1 MNFQQTSKSI
11 LATVLVLGTVVFVN
25 GCGKNVE
32 VARVDSGKEIALT
45 DKWNDED
52 SRLVAEE
59 MINDMLSY
67 PWISQ
72 FNQRFPGKEP
82 LLTVQRVRNKSHEHI
97 AVDTFV
103 NDIKRAVIR
112 SGKAGFI
119 ATLEERQDTRAE
131 LADQD
136 MNASADTRMEMGE
149 EDGANFALSGTIN
162 SIVDQLDGQ
171 RVTYYQVDLKLIN
184 LQTAREVWNGS
195 KKIKKFMERKSFLSR
210 VWNSDSQTLISSAIN
225 YM

>member
-11 LATVLVLGTVVFVN
+11 LATVLVLGTAVFVD
-25 GCGKNVE
+25 GCGKSVE

-82 LLTVQRVRNKSHEHI
+82 LVTVQRVRNKSHEHI

-162 SIVDQLDGQ
+162 SIVDQLDNQ

-195 KKIKKFMERKSFLSR
+195 KKIKKFMERKSFSF
-210 VWNSDSQTLISSAIN
+210 
-225 YM
+225 

>member
-1 MNFQQTSKSI
+1 MNFQQTSKSV

-82 LLTVQRVRNKSHEHI
+82 LVTVQRVRNKSHEHI

-162 SIVDQLDGQ
+162 SIVDQLDNQ
-171 RVTYYQVDLKLIN
+171 RATYYQVDLKLIN

-195 KKIKKFMERKSFLSR
+195 KKIKKFMERKSFSF
-210 VWNSDSQTLISSAIN
+210 
-225 YM
+225 

>member
-11 LATVLVLGTVVFVN
+11 LATVLVLGTVVLVN
-25 GCGKNVE
+25 GCGKSVE

-59 MINDMLSY
+59 MINDMLSF

-82 LLTVQRVRNKSHEHI
+82 LVTVQRVRNKSHEHI

-149 EDGANFALSGTIN
+149 EDGANFVLSGTIN

-195 KKIKKFMERKSFLSR
+195 KKIKKFMERKSFSF
-210 VWNSDSQTLISSAIN
+210 
-225 YM
+225 

>member
-11 LATVLVLGTVVFVN
+11 LATVLVLGTVVLVN
-25 GCGKNVE
+25 GCGKSVE
-32 VARVDSGKEIALT
+32 VARVDSGQEIALT

-59 MINDMLSY
+59 MINDMLSF

-82 LLTVQRVRNKSHEHI
+82 LVTVQRVRNKSHEHI

-162 SIVDQLDGQ
+162 SIVDQLDNQ

-195 KKIKKFMERKSFLSR
+195 KKIKKFMERKSFSF
-210 VWNSDSQTLISSAIN
+210 
-225 YM
+225 

>member
-11 LATVLVLGTVVFVN
+11 LVTVLVLGTVVFVN
-25 GCGKNVE
+25 GCGRSVE

-82 LLTVQRVRNKSHEHI
+82 LVTVQRVRNKSHEHI

-162 SIVDQLDGQ
+162 SIVDQLDNQ

-195 KKIKKFMERKSFLSR
+195 KKIKKFMERKSFSF
-210 VWNSDSQTLISSAIN
+210 
-225 YM
+225 

>member
-11 LATVLVLGTVVFVN
+11 LATVLILGTVVFVN
-25 GCGKNVE
+25 GCGKSVE

-82 LLTVQRVRNKSHEHI
+82 LVTVQRVRNKSHEHI

-162 SIVDQLDGQ
+162 SIVDQLDNQ
-171 RVTYYQVDLKLIN
+171 RMTYYQVDLKLIN

-195 KKIKKFMERKSFLSR
+195 KKIKKFMERKSFSF
-210 VWNSDSQTLISSAIN
+210 
-225 YM
+225 

>member
-1 MNFQQTSKSI
+1 MTINFFQASKHI
-11 LATVLVLGTVVFVN
+11 LLAVFVLSLVALVS
-25 GCGKNVE
+25 GCGKSVE
-32 VARVDSGKEIALT
+32 VARVESGKEVALT

-67 PWISQ
+67 PWIGQ
-72 FNQRFPGKEP
+72 FKQRFPDKDP
-82 LLTVQRVRNKSHEHI
+82 LVTVQRVRNKSHEHI
-97 AVDTFV
+97 AVETFV

-119 ATLEERQDTRAE
+119 ATREERQETRAE

-136 MNASADTRMEMGE
+136 MNASAETRMERGE

-171 RVTYYQVDLKLIN
+171 RVTFYQVDLKLIN
-184 LQTAREVWNGS
+184 LQTAREVWNGT
-195 KKIKKFMERKSFLSR
+195 KKIKKFSERKSF
-210 VWNSDSQTLISSAIN
+210 AF
-225 YM
+225 

>member
-1 MNFQQTSKSI
+1 MKFQQTSKSI
-11 LATVLVLGTVVFVN
+11 LATVLILGTVVFVN
-25 GCGKNVE
+25 GCGKSVE

-82 LLTVQRVRNKSHEHI
+82 LVTVQRVRNKSHEHI

-103 NDIKRAVIR
+103 DDIKRAVIR

-162 SIVDQLDGQ
+162 SIVDQLDNQ

-195 KKIKKFMERKSFLSR
+195 KKIKKFMERKSFSF
-210 VWNSDSQTLISSAIN
+210 
-225 YM
+225 

>member
-1 MNFQQTSKSI
+1 MKFQQTSKSI
-11 LATVLVLGTVVFVN
+11 LATVLILGTVVFVN
-25 GCGKNVE
+25 GCGKSVE
-32 VARVDSGKEIALT
+32 VARVDSGREIVLT

-82 LLTVQRVRNKSHEHI
+82 LVTVQRVRNKSHEHI

-162 SIVDQLDGQ
+162 SIVDQLDNQ

-195 KKIKKFMERKSFLSR
+195 KKIKKFMERKSFSF
-210 VWNSDSQTLISSAIN
+210 
-225 YM
+225 

>member
-1 MNFQQTSKSI
+1 MNFQQTGKSI

-25 GCGKNVE
+25 GCGKSVE

-82 LLTVQRVRNKSHEHI
+82 LVTVQRVRNKSHEHI

-195 KKIKKFMERKSFLSR
+195 KKIKKFMERKSFSF
-210 VWNSDSQTLISSAIN
+210 
-225 YM
+225 

>member
-1 MNFQQTSKSI
+1 MSFQQTSKRI

-25 GCGKNVE
+25 GCGKSVE

-82 LLTVQRVRNKSHEHI
+82 LVTVQRVRNKSHEHI

-162 SIVDQLDGQ
+162 SIVDQLDNQ

-195 KKIKKFMERKSFLSR
+195 KKIKKFMERKSFSF
-210 VWNSDSQTLISSAIN
+210 
-225 YM
+225 

>member
-25 GCGKNVE
+25 GCGKSVE

-82 LLTVQRVRNKSHEHI
+82 LVTVQRVRNKSHEHI

-195 KKIKKFMERKSFLSR
+195 KKIKKFMERKSFSF
-210 VWNSDSQTLISSAIN
+210 
-225 YM
+225 

>member
-11 LATVLVLGTVVFVN
+11 LVTVLVLGTVVFVN
-25 GCGKNVE
+25 GCGKSVE

-82 LLTVQRVRNKSHEHI
+82 LVTVQRVRNKSHEHI

-162 SIVDQLDGQ
+162 SIVDQLDNQ

-195 KKIKKFMERKSFLSR
+195 KKIKKFMERKSFSF
-210 VWNSDSQTLISSAIN
+210 
-225 YM
+225 

>member
-1 MNFQQTSKSI
+1 MSFQQTSKII
-11 LATVLVLGTVVFVN
+11 LATVLILCTVVFVN
-25 GCGKNVE
+25 GCGKSVE
-32 VARVDSGKEIALT
+32 VARVDFGKEIALT

-82 LLTVQRVRNKSHEHI
+82 LVTVQRVRNKSHEHI

-195 KKIKKFMERKSFLSR
+195 KKIKKFMERKSFSF
-210 VWNSDSQTLISSAIN
+210 
-225 YM
+225 

>member
-1 MNFQQTSKSI
+1 MKFQQTSKSI
-11 LATVLVLGTVVFVN
+11 LATVLILGTVVFVN
-25 GCGKNVE
+25 GCGKSVE
-32 VARVDSGKEIALT
+32 VARVDSGKEIVLT

-82 LLTVQRVRNKSHEHI
+82 LVTVQRVRNKSHEHI

-149 EDGANFALSGTIN
+149 EDGANFTLSGTIN
-162 SIVDQLDGQ
+162 SIVDQLDNQ

-195 KKIKKFMERKSFLSR
+195 KKIKKFMERKSFSF
-210 VWNSDSQTLISSAIN
+210 
-225 YM
+225 

>member
-11 LATVLVLGTVVFVN
+11 LVTVLVLGTVVFVN
-25 GCGKNVE
+25 GCGKSVE

-82 LLTVQRVRNKSHEHI
+82 LVTVQRVRNKSHEHI

-119 ATLEERQDTRAE
+119 ATLEERQDTRTE

-162 SIVDQLDGQ
+162 SIVDQLDNQ

-195 KKIKKFMERKSFLSR
+195 KKIKKFMERKSFSF
-210 VWNSDSQTLISSAIN
+210 
-225 YM
+225 

>member
-1 MNFQQTSKSI
+1 MNFQQTGKSI

-25 GCGKNVE
+25 GCGKSVE
-32 VARVDSGKEIALT
+32 VARVEAGKEIALT

-82 LLTVQRVRNKSHEHI
+82 LVTMQRVRNKSHEHI

-131 LADQD
+131 IADQD

-162 SIVDQLDGQ
+162 SIVDQLDNQ

-195 KKIKKFMERKSFLSR
+195 KKIKKFIERKSFSF
-210 VWNSDSQTLISSAIN
+210 
-225 YM
+225 

>member
-11 LATVLVLGTVVFVN
+11 LVTVLVLGTVVFVN
-25 GCGKNVE
+25 GCGKSVE

-82 LLTVQRVRNKSHEHI
+82 LVTVQRVRNKSHEHI

-103 NDIKRAVIR
+103 NDIKRAVMR

-195 KKIKKFMERKSFLSR
+195 KKIKKFMERKSFSF
-210 VWNSDSQTLISSAIN
+210 
-225 YM
+225 

>member
-11 LATVLVLGTVVFVN
+11 LATVLVLGTVVLVN
-25 GCGKNVE
+25 GCGKSVE

-59 MINDMLSY
+59 MINDMLNY

-82 LLTVQRVRNKSHEHI
+82 LVTVQRVRNKSHEHI

-149 EDGANFALSGTIN
+149 EDGANFVLSGTIN

-195 KKIKKFMERKSFLSR
+195 KKIKKFMERKSFSF
-210 VWNSDSQTLISSAIN
+210 
-225 YM
+225 

>member
-1 MNFQQTSKSI
+1 MKFQQTSKSI
-11 LATVLVLGTVVFVN
+11 LATVLILGTVVFVN
-25 GCGKNVE
+25 GCGKSVE

-59 MINDMLSY
+59 MINDMLSF

-82 LLTVQRVRNKSHEHI
+82 LVTVQRVRNKSHEHL

-195 KKIKKFMERKSFLSR
+195 KKIKKFMERKSFSF
-210 VWNSDSQTLISSAIN
+210 
-225 YM
+225 

>member
-1 MNFQQTSKSI
+1 MSFQQTSKSI

-25 GCGKNVE
+25 GCGKSVE

-82 LLTVQRVRNKSHEHI
+82 LVTVQRVRNKSHEHI

-195 KKIKKFMERKSFLSR
+195 KKIKKFMERKSFSF
-210 VWNSDSQTLISSAIN
+210 
-225 YM
+225 

>member
-11 LATVLVLGTVVFVN
+11 LVTVLVLGSVIFVN
-25 GCGKNVE
+25 GCGKSVE

-82 LLTVQRVRNKSHEHI
+82 LVTVQRVRNKSHEHI

-195 KKIKKFMERKSFLSR
+195 KNIKKFMERKSFSF
-210 VWNSDSQTLISSAIN
+210 
-225 YM
+225 

>member
-11 LATVLVLGTVVFVN
+11 LATVLVLGTVVLVN
-25 GCGKNVE
+25 GCGKSVE

-82 LLTVQRVRNKSHEHI
+82 LVTVQRVRNKSHEHL

-149 EDGANFALSGTIN
+149 EDGANFVLSGTIN

-195 KKIKKFMERKSFLSR
+195 KKIKKFMERKSFSF
-210 VWNSDSQTLISSAIN
+210 
-225 YM
+225 

>member
-11 LATVLVLGTVVFVN
+11 LVTVLVLGTVVFVN
-25 GCGKNVE
+25 GCGKSVE

-82 LLTVQRVRNKSHEHI
+82 LVTVQRVRNKSHEHI

-131 LADQD
+131 IADQD

-195 KKIKKFMERKSFLSR
+195 KKIKKFMERKSFSF
-210 VWNSDSQTLISSAIN
+210 
-225 YM
+225 

>member
-1 MNFQQTSKSI
+1 MNFQKTGKSI

-25 GCGKNVE
+25 GCGKSVE

-59 MINDMLSY
+59 MINDMLGY

-82 LLTVQRVRNKSHEHI
+82 LVTVQRVRNKSHEHI

-195 KKIKKFMERKSFLSR
+195 KKIKKFMERKSFSF
-210 VWNSDSQTLISSAIN
+210 
-225 YM
+225 

>member
-1 MNFQQTSKSI
+1 MKFQQTSKSI

-25 GCGKNVE
+25 GCGKSVE

-82 LLTVQRVRNKSHEHI
+82 LVTVQRVRNKSHEHI

-162 SIVDQLDGQ
+162 SIVDQLDNQ

-195 KKIKKFMERKSFLSR
+195 KKIKKFMERKSFSF
-210 VWNSDSQTLISSAIN
+210 
-225 YM
+225 

>member
-11 LATVLVLGTVVFVN
+11 LVTVLVLGTVVFVN

-32 VARVDSGKEIALT
+32 VTRVDSGKEIALT

-82 LLTVQRVRNKSHEHI
+82 LVTVQRVRNKSHEHI

-162 SIVDQLDGQ
+162 SIVDQLDNQ

-195 KKIKKFMERKSFLSR
+195 KKIKKFMERKSFSF
-210 VWNSDSQTLISSAIN
+210 
-225 YM
+225 

>member
-11 LATVLVLGTVVFVN
+11 LVTILVLGTVVFVN
-25 GCGKNVE
+25 GCGKSVE

-82 LLTVQRVRNKSHEHI
+82 LVTVQRVRNKSHEHI

-195 KKIKKFMERKSFLSR
+195 KKIKKFMERKSFSF
-210 VWNSDSQTLISSAIN
+210 
-225 YM
+225 

>member
-1 MNFQQTSKSI
+1 MNFQKTGKSI

-25 GCGKNVE
+25 GCGKSVE

-72 FNQRFPGKEP
+72 FNQRFPSKEP
-82 LLTVQRVRNKSHEHI
+82 LVTVQRVRNKSHEHI

-195 KKIKKFMERKSFLSR
+195 KKIKKFMERKSFSF
-210 VWNSDSQTLISSAIN
+210 
-225 YM
+225 

>member
-25 GCGKNVE
+25 GCGKSVE

-82 LLTVQRVRNKSHEHI
+82 LVTVQRVRNKSHEHI

-131 LADQD
+131 IADQD

-195 KKIKKFMERKSFLSR
+195 KKIKKFMERKSFSF
-210 VWNSDSQTLISSAIN
+210 
-225 YM
+225 

>member
-11 LATVLVLGTVVFVN
+11 LVTVLVLGTVVFVN
-25 GCGKNVE
+25 GCGKSVE

-82 LLTVQRVRNKSHEHI
+82 LVTVQRVRNKSHEHI

-195 KKIKKFMERKSFLSR
+195 KKIKKFMERKSFSF
-210 VWNSDSQTLISSAIN
+210 
-225 YM
+225 

>member
-25 GCGKNVE
+25 GCGKSVE

-82 LLTVQRVRNKSHEHI
+82 LVTVQRVRNKSHEHI

-112 SGKAGFI
+112 SGKAGFV

-171 RVTYYQVDLKLIN
+171 RVSYYQVDLKLIN

-195 KKIKKFMERKSFLSR
+195 KKIKKFMERKSFSF
-210 VWNSDSQTLISSAIN
+210 
-225 YM
+225 

>member
-11 LATVLVLGTVVFVN
+11 LVTVLVLGTVVFVN
-25 GCGKNVE
+25 GCGKSVE

-72 FNQRFPGKEP
+72 FNQRFPDKEP
-82 LLTVQRVRNKSHEHI
+82 LVTVQRVRNKSHEHI

-195 KKIKKFMERKSFLSR
+195 KKIKKFMERKSFSF
-210 VWNSDSQTLISSAIN
+210 
-225 YM
+225 

>member
-1 MNFQQTSKSI
+1 MNFQQTIKSI

-82 LLTVQRVRNKSHEHI
+82 LVTVQRVRNKSHEHI

-162 SIVDQLDGQ
+162 SIVDQLDNQ

-195 KKIKKFMERKSFLSR
+195 KKIKKFMERKSFSF
-210 VWNSDSQTLISSAIN
+210 
-225 YM
+225 

>member
-11 LATVLVLGTVVFVN
+11 LVTVLVLGTVVFVN
-25 GCGKNVE
+25 GCGKSVE

-82 LLTVQRVRNKSHEHI
+82 LVTVQRVRNKSHEHI

-195 KKIKKFMERKSFLSR
+195 KNIKKFMERKSFSF
-210 VWNSDSQTLISSAIN
+210 
-225 YM
+225 

>member
-1 MNFQQTSKSI
+1 MKFQQTSKSI
-11 LATVLVLGTVVFVN
+11 LATLLVLGTVVFVN
-25 GCGKNVE
+25 GCGKSVE

-82 LLTVQRVRNKSHEHI
+82 LVTVQRVRNKSHEHI

-162 SIVDQLDGQ
+162 SIVDQLDNQ

-195 KKIKKFMERKSFLSR
+195 KKIKKFMERKSFSF
-210 VWNSDSQTLISSAIN
+210 
-225 YM
+225 

>member
-25 GCGKNVE
+25 GCGKSVE

-82 LLTVQRVRNKSHEHI
+82 LVTVQRVRNKSHEHI

-136 MNASADTRMEMGE
+136 INASADTRMEMGE

-195 KKIKKFMERKSFLSR
+195 KKIKKFMERKSFSF
-210 VWNSDSQTLISSAIN
+210 
-225 YM
+225 